1 MRCLLSVFRLSFALH
16 FCGPIN
22 TCTGLTQGAHYS
34 RRRLADA
41 EAPYV
46 VTVPGVNFEG
56 MAQSINSFQ
65 TNYMEVSRR
74 LGVPADEVSFCITYA
89 RLPVRGAM

>member
-1 MRCLLSVFRLSFALH
+1 MYHHPAYSCAHRCLFHVCRSRYVH

-22 TCTGLTQGAHYS
+22 TCTGLAQGAAYS

-46 VTVPGVNFEG
+46 VTVPGANFEG

-65 TNYMEVSRR
+65 TNFMEVSRR
-74 LGVPADEVSFCITYA
+74 LGVPADEVSFCIA
-89 RLPVRGAM
+89 